1 MQSHLYALF
10 LIIYVCGLSIPFTH
24 VDVMD
29 HLCVWVKCD
38 IYVCGVGMSHGF
50 NNASQEKIGV
60 KCAQATVALVR
71 VCIHHST
78 PYPIRALQLR
88 HLG

>member
-1 MQSHLYALF
+1 MVKSLRPINAL
-10 LIIYVCGLSIPFTH
+10 FTH
-24 VDVMD
+24 VDAID
-29 HLCVWVKCD
+29 HLCVRVKYA
-38 IYVCGVGMSHGF
+38 IYVCRLGMSYGF
-50 NNASQEKIGV
+50 KNASQQNIGV

-88 HLG
+88 NSG